1 MKRLFL
7 YKVYCYNK
15 KLFLFFAFF
24 AFVTI
29 ICNLTGNEITPFYVW
44 GMYSQKEKPPEYYQ
58 IYKITVNDKIL
69 DYSTGFFPA
78 NRFFL
83 QSPLSYYL
91 EMKENGDPLKLFLQ
105 KKMGSKYFYVL
116 PYESSVFNSSQNI
129 EKFPGWYK
137 KYLEQTTGQEIKSY
151 KVEVLKAIYDSRN
164 RIDITHS
171 DTLINDGYQK

>member
-29 ICNLTGNEITPFYVW
+29 FCNLTGNEITPFYVW
-44 GMYSQKEKPPEYYQ
+44 GMYSQKEKAPGYYT
-58 IYKITVNDKIL
+58 IFKVTVNDKIL

-83 QSPLSYYL
+83 QSPLNYYSNIV
-91 EMKENGDPLKLFLQ
+91 EQGDPTRLFL
-105 KKMGSKYFYVL
+105 KNKLGSNYSYMR
-116 PYESSVFNSSQNI
+116 PYESSLFNSKEEIN
-129 EKFPGWYK
+129 KFPTWYK
-137 KYLEQTTGQEIKSY
+137 KYLTQTTGQVIKNF
-151 KVEVLKAIYDSRN
+151 KVEVLGATYDQRN
-164 RIDITHS
+164 RIKIINS
-171 DTLINDGYQK
+171 YSLINGD